1 MSHTVAFLFP
11 DGMLY
16 VILRLGAGLELRA
29 CFARLLPALPV
40 GRGAWGLGEA
50 GDLPL
55 AAPGCPHPPAVLLR
69 GLCTQAIA
77 RNSLISRHGERVQA
91 FHLLGFGFFFF
102 PVIEDQFTRADIPAW
117 MPLLPAARGHSG
129 SCRCGDIQT
138 PSPEFP
144 PPPRTELS
152 FVALPGL
159 AGNPGFG
166 RNGAFL

>member
-69 GLCTQAIA
+69 GLCPQAIA

-102 PVIEDQFTRADIPAW
+102 P
-117 MPLLPAARGHSG
+117 
-129 SCRCGDIQT
+129 C
-138 PSPEFP
+138 
-144 PPPRTELS
+144 
-152 FVALPGL
+152 
-159 AGNPGFG
+159 N
-166 RNGAFL
+166 